1 MNLFLKIKLFLA
13 ITIITTIAAMVSSF
27 IGSGISTILI
37 SLASIFGIGSFLIIW
52 FLMEGYRKEL
62 QKTNDIIEKVAQGN
76 LYHRIT
82 NINKSNYLGKIGW
95 NLNNLLD
102 QVEAFNRDTSSSLKG
117 IAQGNLT
124 RRMFPTGL
132 HGDFVTVSKDINE
145 ALGVIAVAQSKDEF
159 IQQMLLTL
167 NSYTNGDYRPVIET
181 DGMQEDIIQ
190 LAQGINNLGTAL
202 SELSRVNY
210 RNGMILKQGSDVLSQ
225 NVADITNAANAQ
237 AASLEETAA
246 ALEEITASMSQSNQN
261 TMKMSKYANELTQ
274 SATEGEKLANQT
286 TTSMEEIN
294 AQTSAIV
301 DAITVID
308 QIAFQTNILSLNA
321 AVEAATA
328 GEAGKGFAVVAQ
340 EVRNL
345 ASRSA
350 EAAREIK
357 DLVEAAN
364 VKADDGKNIADKMIE
379 GYTKLNENIKST
391 MGLLNEVTSSSREQ
405 EQGIIQINDAISVL
419 DTNTQ
424 ENAETARQT
433 NVVAEQSRDIAIKI
447 VQDADKE
454 FHGKED
460 IVIRDSIINSNFAGN
475 EKRRVEQSLNA

>member
-1 MNLFLKIKLFLA
+1 MNIFAKIKIYLMITFLMTAAAA
-13 ITIITTIAAMVSSF
+13 ISSF
-27 IGSGISTILI
+27 MGSEISTVLI
-37 SLASIFGIGSFLIIW
+37 ALATLASIGSFLMVWI
-52 FLMEGYRKEL
+52 LMEGYRKEL
-62 QKTNDIIEKVAQGN
+62 HKTNEVIEKVAQGN

-82 NINKSNYLGKIGW
+82 GINKSNYLGKIGW

-117 IAQGNLT
+117 IAGGNLS
-124 RRMFPTGL
+124 RRMFPSGL
-132 HGDFVTVSKDINE
+132 HGDFVTVSNNINE
-145 ALGVIAVAQSKDEF
+145 AIGVIAVAQSKDEF

-167 NSYTNGDYRPVIET
+167 NSYTQGDYRPVISLE
-181 DGMQEDIIQ
+181 GMQEDIIQ
-190 LAQGINNLGTAL
+190 LGRGINDLGSAL
-202 SELSRVNY
+202 SELSSVNY
-210 RNGMILKQGSDVLSQ
+210 RNGMILQQGSNVLSQ
-225 NVADITNAANAQ
+225 NVSNLTNAANSQ

-246 ALEEITASMSQSNQN
+246 ALEEITASMRQSNQN
-261 TMKMSKYANELTQ
+261 TIKMSSYANELIQ
-274 SATEGEKLANQT
+274 SATQGEKLASQT

-294 AQTSAIV
+294 AQTSSIA

-350 EAAREIK
+350 DAAKEIK

-364 VKADDGKNIADKMIE
+364 IKANDGKTIANEMIT
-379 GYTKLNENIKST
+379 GYSKLNENIQST
-391 MGLLNEVTSSSREQ
+391 MSLLEEVTHSSKEQ
-405 EQGIIQINDAISVL
+405 EQGIIQINDSISIL
-419 DTNTQ
+419 DKNTQ

-433 NVVAEQSRDIAIKI
+433 NVVAEQSLDIATKI
-447 VQDADKE
+447 VKDADKE

-460 IVIRDSIINSNFAGN
+460 IIIRDNIINPEYHGN
-475 EKRRVEQSLNA
+475 EKRKF